1 MHLFQ
6 QLLPFVL
13 EARYFQWYIISI
25 VRDGLPTYNF
35 HSAIFHPILPS
46 VDSTLTV
53 NIFLLCG
60 NFPISPPF
68 YQFAAF
74 LPWGIGGIRNIGSRT
89 HSVHLALLSCHRK
102 GFLVIHLRDLDWY
115 VCYWMCALIGLNWG
129 LISLFR
135 EIIDV
140 LLVFDFFVV
149 IFSEFGIWK

>member
-1 MHLFQ
+1 MGRKVKVSLSHASFPAIIAICIRSPV
-6 QLLPFVL
+6 LPMI
-13 EARYFQWYIISI
+13 YYIHSK
-25 VRDGLPTYNF
+25 RWSSTYNF
-35 HSAIFHPILPS
+35 HSTIFHPILPS

-102 GFLVIHLRDLDWY
+102 GFRMIHLQDLDWY
-115 VCYWMCALIGLNWG
+115 VC
-129 LISLFR
+129 
-135 EIIDV
+135 
-140 LLVFDFFVV
+140 
-149 IFSEFGIWK
+149 